1 MRNIFLV
8 AFREF
13 WQRLRTRGFVLAT
26 IGLPIILLLVMG
38 GSALLG
44 NGEEAEIG
52 EDTLSDGEPPTAIGY
67 VDQADLIGRFPPSL
81 PEELFVP
88 FPDVASANAALLSE
102 EQEITD
108 SSADSSTPIDID
120 AYYVIPLD
128 YRESGE
134 VQYVSREL
142 PSGQQETGPFD
153 RLLLTNLLP
162 DVSEAELTRLR
173 EPFQSAQLQIV
184 QLGPQGEETTEG
196 NMFAPFLLVMVVM
209 IPLFMSGGYLLYSLT
224 EEKSNRVMEILLVS
238 LKPRDLLAGKLLGL
252 GVLTFVQYVVWA
264 VLGLGALFITG
275 QTLDSILGAVNLS
288 GSELVL
294 FVLYGLGGYWLYA
307 GIMAGIGA
315 LSPDLE
321 SSRTW
326 TFVITLPML
335 IPIYLW
341 VSITSAPQGPLAVT
355 LSFIPFSSPLAMLMR
370 MASTTVPV
378 WQVTTSLTLLVLTA
392 AGIVWL
398 MARLFRVQTL
408 LSGESFS
415 ISRFWR
421 VLKEA

>member
-1 MRNIFLV
+1 
-8 AFREF
+8 
-13 WQRLRTRGFVLAT
+13 
-26 IGLPIILLLVMG
+26 LLVMG
-38 GSALLG
+38 GSTLLG

-52 EDTLSDGEPPTAIGY
+52 EGALAEGETPTSIGY
-67 VDQADLIGRFPPSL
+67 VDQADLIERIPPSL

-88 FPDVASANAALLSE
+88 FPDVTSANSALLEE
-102 EQEITD
+102 EQEVTD
-108 SSADSSTPIDID
+108 PSAASSSQNDID
-120 AYYVIPLD
+120 AYYVIPPD

-134 VQYVSREL
+134 VRYVRREL
-142 PSGQQETGPFD
+142 PAGQQETGAFD
-153 RLLLTNLLP
+153 RLLLANLLP
-162 DVSEAELTRLR
+162 DVSEAQLTRLR

-196 NMFAPFLLVMVVM
+196 NMFTPFLLVMVVM

-224 EEKSNRVMEILLVS
+224 EEKSNRVMEILLIS

-252 GVLTFVQYVVWA
+252 GVLTFVQYVAWA
-264 VLGLGALFITG
+264 AIGLAALFITG
-275 QTLDSILGAVNLS
+275 QTLGSLLGVVNLS

-307 GIMAGIGA
+307 GLMAGIGA

-341 VSITSAPQGPLAVT
+341 VSITSAPQGVLAVT

-370 MASTTVPV
+370 MASTTVPD
-378 WQVTTSLTLLVLTA
+378 WQVITSLALLLFTA

-415 ISRFWR
+415 IGRFWH
-421 VLKEA
+421 VLREG

>member
-13 WQRLRTRGFVLAT
+13 WQRLRTRGFVLTT
-26 IGLPIILLLVMG
+26 IGLPIILLLVVG

-52 EDTLSDGEPPTAIGY
+52 EDSLADGELPTAVGY
-67 VDQADLIGRFPPSL
+67 VDQADLIERLPPSL

-88 FPDVASANAALLSE
+88 FPDVASANAALLGE
-102 EQEITD
+102 EQEVTD
-108 SSADSSTPIDID
+108 PSVESSTQIDID
-120 AYYVIPLD
+120 AYYVIPPD
-128 YRESGE
+128 YRESGG

-142 PSGQQETGPFD
+142 PSGQPETGLFD
-153 RLLLTNLLP
+153 RLLLANLLP
-162 DVSEAELTRLR
+162 DVSESELTRLR
-173 EPFQSAQLQIV
+173 EPFQSAQLEIV
-184 QLGPQGEETTEG
+184 QLGPQGEEATEG
-196 NMFAPFLLVMVVM
+196 NMFTPFLLVMVVM

-224 EEKSNRVMEILLVS
+224 QEKSNRVMEILLIS

-252 GVLTFVQYVVWA
+252 GVLTFVQYVAWA
-264 VLGLGALFITG
+264 TIGLGALFITG
-275 QTLDSILGAVNLS
+275 QTLDSLLGTLNLS
-288 GSELVL
+288 GIEVVL
-294 FVLYGLGGYWLYA
+294 FILYGLGGYWLYA

-335 IPIYLW
+335 IPLYLW

-370 MASTTVPV
+370 MASTTVPE
-378 WQVTTSLTLLVLTA
+378 WQVITSLALLVLTA

-415 ISRFWR
+415 VSRFWR